1 MCIRDSSY
9 AWKTQNINI
18 LIRFGENI
26 SDKTALVTRIIPQ
39 NIKFYGDV
47 SVASN
52 VTWQER
58 INQLF
63 EAYNKEHCIK

>member
-1 MCIRDSSY
+1 M
-9 AWKTQNINI
+9 
-18 LIRFGENI
+18 IRFGETI

-52 VTWQER
+52 VT
-58 INQLF
+58 
-63 EAYNKEHCIK
+63 